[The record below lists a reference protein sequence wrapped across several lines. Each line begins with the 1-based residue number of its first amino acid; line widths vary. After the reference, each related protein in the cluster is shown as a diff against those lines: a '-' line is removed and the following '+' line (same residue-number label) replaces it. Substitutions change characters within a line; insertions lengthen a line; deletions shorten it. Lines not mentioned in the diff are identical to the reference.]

1 VARGILSLCLL
12 CFDLPKKFLTR
23 PIETYSKGEI
33 KKLEM
38 ARALSM
44 PNNILFLDEPLNY
57 MDLYFRRQLEEA
69 LLRYKPTV
77 VFVEHDE
84 RFGEMIANRVIDL

>member
-1 VARGILSLCLL
+1 M
-12 CFDLPKKFLTR
+12 TR

-44 PNNILFLDEPLNY
+44 PNNILFLDEPLN
-57 MDLYFRRQLEEA
+57 
-69 LLRYKPTV
+69 
-77 VFVEHDE
+77 
-84 RFGEMIANRVIDL
+84 